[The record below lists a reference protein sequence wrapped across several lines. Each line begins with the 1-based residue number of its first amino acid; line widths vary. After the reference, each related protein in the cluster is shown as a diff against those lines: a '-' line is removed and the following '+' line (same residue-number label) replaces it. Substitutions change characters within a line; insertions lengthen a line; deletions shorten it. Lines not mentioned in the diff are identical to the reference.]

1 VFSNNPPLGLYIHLP
16 WCEKKCPYCDF
27 NSHQAETIPERAY
40 VDALLDDLAQDLP
53 LIWGRRIESIF
64 IGGGTPSLFSATAID
79 QLFSGLRSL
88 LNFAPAIEITME
100 SNPGSADAANY
111 RGYREAGV
119 NRLSIGIQSFDDEKL
134 AALGRVHDS
143 EQALQAFA
151 LARAAGFDNINLDL
165 MFSLPGQSLADA
177 RNDLAQALA
186 LGPEH
191 VSHYQLT
198 IEPNTMF
205 HHRSPPDLPDDDLC
219 WEQQQACQE
228 LLVEHGYRQYEVS
241 AYCLDRRESQHNM
254 NYWQFGD
261 YLGIGA
267 GAHGKI
273 TLGGENRVLRR
284 VRQRQPR
291 AYLEQSGAAR
301 ISSELELDEAD
312 LCFEFMLN
320 ALRLKNGFDTRL
332 FHDNT
337 GLSLNSL
344 LPTLEQASGKGLL
357 EFNGDRITPTALGF
371 CHLNDLQALFLQL
384 QPAVNKP
391 FFESSSR
398 IIHNGNIGVKKSSDF
413 CWNFFPKISNSS
425 SY

>member
-1 VFSNNPPLGLYIHLP
+1 VFNSNPPLGLYIHLP

-27 NSHQAETIPERAY
+27 NSHQADTIPQQAY

-64 IGGGTPSLFSATAID
+64 IGGGTPSLFSAESID
-79 QLFSGLRSL
+79 RLFSGLRSL
-88 LNFAPAIEITME
+88 VNFAPAIEITLE

-119 NRLSIGIQSFDDEKL
+119 NRLSIGVQSFDDEKL
-134 AALGRVHDS
+134 TALGRVHS
-143 EQALQAFA
+143 SAQAEQAFA

-165 MFSLPGQSLADA
+165 MFALPGQSLDDA
-177 RNDLAQALA
+177 HSDLARAIALA
-186 LGPEH
+186 PEH
-191 VSHYQLT
+191 LSHYQLT
-198 IEPNTMF
+198 IEPNTLF
-205 HHRSPPDLPDDDLC
+205 HHRRPSDLPDDDHC
-219 WEQQQACQE
+219 WEQQQLCQD
-228 LLVEHGYRQYEVS
+228 LLAAHGYRQYEVS
-241 AYCLDRRESQHNM
+241 AYCLDKRESRHNL

-291 AYLEQSGAAR
+291 AYLEQSGHSR
-301 ISSELELDEAD
+301 ISSEVELDQAD

-320 ALRLKNGFDTRL
+320 TLRLKHGFDTRL

-337 GLSLNSL
+337 GLSLNIL
-344 LPTLEQASGKGLL
+344 LPTLKLACDKGLL
-357 EFNGDRITPTALGF
+357 EFNGKRITPTKLGF
-371 CHLNDLQALFLQL
+371 CHLNDLQELFLQTR
-384 QPAVNKP
+384 ATTKKP
-391 FFESSSR
+391 IFESS
-398 IIHNGNIGVKKSSDF
+398 VKNYSQPGYDR
-413 CWNFFPKISNSS
+413 
-425 SY
+425 